1 MTSHMSRLEW
11 SQDAEADLDILT
23 DYIAQDNIMA
33 AITMRDEIENQ
44 IQRLIDFPLSGRIG
58 RVEGTREMV
67 VARTPFVVIYR
78 MTVDIV
84 IVRILHGA
92 QHWPPLLG

>member
-1 MTSHMSRLEW
+1 MSRLVW
-11 SQDAEADLDILT
+11 SQDAEEDLDILT

-33 AITMRDEIENQ
+33 AITMRDEVENQ

>member
-11 SQDAEADLDILT
+11 LQDAEADLDILT

-33 AITMRDEIENQ
+33 AIIMRDEIENQ
-44 IQRLIDFPLSGRIG
+44 IQRLIDFPLSGRTG

>member
-1 MTSHMSRLEW
+1 MTSNMSRLVW

-78 MTVDIV
+78 TTVDIV